1 MAHDIQQVSSVGAS
15 AQLKPAVHVA
25 SSSAQPP
32 APAKAEAPPP
42 VKLTVP
48 KASDIKYDP
57 NQERQELSAAIGA
70 LNKQL
75 ESTKRGLGLSYD
87 ESKHTA
93 VVKVTDA
100 NTGEVV
106 RQIPTEQ
113 VLKMAHD
120 IDRFTGMLLNKT
132 A

>member
-1 MAHDIQQVSSVGAS
+1 MGHDIQQVSSAS
-15 AQLKPAVHVA
+15 APAQLRPAVNIA
-25 SSSAQPP
+25 TPSAQAP
-32 APAKAEAPPP
+32 AHAKAEAPPP

-87 ESKHTA
+87 ESKKTA

-100 NTGEVV
+100 NTGELV

-120 IDRFTGMLLNKT
+120 IDRFKGMLLNKS

>member
-1 MAHDIQQVSSVGAS
+1 MGNDIQQVASVGV
-15 AQLKPAVHVA
+15 QLQAKPAVNI
-25 SSSAQPP
+25 SAAGAQ
-32 APAKAEAPPP
+32 APAHVKAEAPTPI
-42 VKLTVP
+42 KLSVP
-48 KASDIKYDP
+48 KAAEIRYDP
-57 NQERQELSAAIGA
+57 NQERQELSAAIGM

>member
-1 MAHDIQQVSSVGAS
+1 MAHDIQQVSSIGAS

-25 SSSAQPP
+25 TPSAQTP

-93 VVKVTDA
+93 VVRVTDA

>member
-1 MAHDIQQVSSVGAS
+1 MASDIQQIPSIGAQPQ
-15 AQLKPAVHVA
+15 AKPAVQTAAHT
-25 SSSAQPP
+25 AQSPSPVKAETP
-32 APAKAEAPPP
+32 APM
-42 VKLTVP
+42 KLAVP
-48 KASDIKYDP
+48 KAPEVKYDP
-57 NQERQELSAAIGA
+57 NQERQELSAAIGM

-87 ESKHTA
+87 DSKKTT
-93 VVKVTDA
+93 VVKVTDM

-120 IDRFTGMLLNKT
+120 IDRLKGVLLNKS

>member
-1 MAHDIQQVSSVGAS
+1 MASDIQQVSSVGAQVQ
-15 AQLKPAVHVA
+15 ARPASHIA
-25 SSSAQPP
+25 TQGSP
-32 APAKAEAPPP
+32 AHAKAEAPAP

-48 KASDIKYDP
+48 KPSDIKYDP

-87 ESKHTA
+87 ESKRTA

>member
-25 SSSAQPP
+25 TPSAQPP

-87 ESKHTA
+87 QSKKTA

-100 NTGEVV
+100 NTGELV

-120 IDRFTGMLLNKT
+120 IDRFKGMLLNKS

>member
-1 MAHDIQQVSSVGAS
+1 MGHDIQQVSSVSAP
-15 AQLKPAVHVA
+15 AQLRPAVNIA
-25 SSSAQPP
+25 TPSAP
-32 APAKAEAPPP
+32 APARVKAEAPPP

-48 KASDIKYDP
+48 KAPDIKYDP

-87 ESKHTA
+87 ESKKTA

-100 NTGEVV
+100 NTGELV

-120 IDRFTGMLLNKT
+120 IDRFKGMLLNKS